1 MGWGLA
7 APGIDAD
14 LATLMPDVT
23 DAAERRRFAL
33 ALHERLLK
41 RARAFAAAMEQE
53 VTQPP
58 GTELMLAAGDA
69 IPTAMRLSAGADG
82 RLSPLLTAPGDG
94 TVLRDSVLLDFRQ
107 GQEARAARV
116 PSPMDVRRVLFLPRE
131 HLEIT
136 RDPTFRDNILFWLLA
151 ERR

>member
-1 MGWGLA
+1 
-7 APGIDAD
+7 
-14 LATLMPDVT
+14 MPDVT

-33 ALHERLLK
+33 ALQERLLN

-94 TVLRDSVLLDFRQ
+94 TVLRDSVLLDFWQ

-116 PSPMDVRRVLFLPRE
+116 QSPMDVRRVLFLPRE

-136 RDPTFRDNILFWLLA
+136 RDPTFRDNILFWLLE